1 MASITQARIR
11 PTGGSRG
18 APGRIRWDR
27 VGRYALLATL
37 LAILAL
43 YISPARS
50 YITQRGTAADHHAEV
65 VTLEKENARLKA
77 RERELRNPR
86 TLEQAARRLGMVE
99 QGERAYVIENL
110 RR

>member
-1 MASITQARIR
+1 MASITHARIR
-11 PTGGSRG
+11 PTGGKRPAS
-18 APGRIRWDR
+18 RIRWDR
-27 VGRYALLATL
+27 LGRYALIATL

-43 YISPARS
+43 DISPARS
-50 YITQRGTAADHHAEV
+50 YITQRGTAAEHRAEV
-65 VTLEKENARLKA
+65 VSLEKENARLKA